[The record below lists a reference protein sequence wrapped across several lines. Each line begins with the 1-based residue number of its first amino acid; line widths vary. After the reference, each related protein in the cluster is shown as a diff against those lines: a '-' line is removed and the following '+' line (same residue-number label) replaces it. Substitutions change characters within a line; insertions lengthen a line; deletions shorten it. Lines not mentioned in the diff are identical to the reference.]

1 MMPGQASQT
10 AQLAAM
16 ARARHQLLDGGRV
29 FHDPL
34 ALPILGQ
41 TLAAE
46 LQAQPHRHESRW
58 SRAFRGPVAARSR
71 IAEDT
76 LAEAVAAGAT
86 QYVVLGAGLDTF
98 ALRNAWP
105 QGLTRVFEVDHP
117 ATQAWKQQLAW
128 DANLS
133 WPAAATLVPVDFTHD
148 VLLDTLTAA
157 GWRQD
162 QPTVFAWLGV
172 TIYLPHSTVLA
183 TLGQLATGVAAGSVV
198 VFDYVRRPA
207 RLDLP
212 RRVALHLIARRFA
225 HLGEPWQGYLS
236 DRDIQTL
243 LPELGYTRVEVL
255 NPAHIARTLW
265 AGTPIPRRHQRF
277 GGLFGGVVRA
287 WVGQAD
293 AG

>member
-1 MMPGQASQT
+1 MLPGQASQT
-10 AQLAAM
+10 AHLAAM

-34 ALPILGQ
+34 ALRILGP

-46 LQAQPHRHESRW
+46 LQAQPHQHESRW
-58 SRAFRGPVAARSR
+58 SRAFRGPLAARSR

-98 ALRNAWP
+98 ALRSAWP
-105 QGLTRVFEVDHP
+105 QGLARVFEVDHP
-117 ATQAWKQQLAW
+117 ATQDWKRQLAW

-133 WPAAATLVPVDFTHD
+133 WPAAATLVPVDFAHD
-148 VLLDTLTAA
+148 RLLDSLAA
-157 GWRQD
+157 VGWRRD

-172 TIYLPHSTVLA
+172 TIYLPRSTVLD

-207 RLDLP
+207 LLDLP
-212 RRVALHLIARRFA
+212 RRMALHLIARRFA
-225 HLGEPWQGYLS
+225 RLGEPWQGYLS
-236 DRDIQTL
+236 DWDIQTL

-265 AGTPIPRRHQRF
+265 AGTPIPRSHKRF

-287 WVGQAD
+287 WTGPANP
-293 AG
+293 G